1 MLLNTDPQ
9 LSYRHEV
16 CFCNA
21 SRLRTLV
28 LIVETRW
35 FHNFLDV
42 IVLVILIRSDSVGVV
57 TYSDE

>member
-16 CFCNA
+16 CFCNV
-21 SRLRTLV
+21 SRLRTVV

-42 IVLVILIRSDSVGVV
+42 VFLVILIVLILLV
-57 TYSDE
+57 